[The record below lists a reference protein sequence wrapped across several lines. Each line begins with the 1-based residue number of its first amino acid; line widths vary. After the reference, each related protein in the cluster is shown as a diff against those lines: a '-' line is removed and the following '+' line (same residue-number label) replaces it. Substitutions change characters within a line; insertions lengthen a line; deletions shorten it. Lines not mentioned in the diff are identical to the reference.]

1 MSLGYYIAETVILVP
16 ILANFDWSDQV
27 FAYLLGPNVGAW
39 QSVPGGGGDPASGI
53 ATIGGMPEMAH
64 GAIFV
69 SLYAVVLAAAAA
81 ALFLRRDIAGA
92 KGG

>member
-1 MSLGYYIAETVILVP
+1 LGYYIAESVILVP

-27 FAYLLGPNVGAW
+27 FAYLLGPNVNAW
-39 QSVPGGGGDPASGI
+39 QSVLGNEGDPASGI
-53 ATIGGMPEMAH
+53 ATIGGMSEMAH

-69 SLYAVVLAAAAA
+69 TIYTVALAAGAV

>member
-1 MSLGYYIAETVILVP
+1 
-16 ILANFDWSDQV
+16 
-27 FAYLLGPNVGAW
+27 
-39 QSVPGGGGDPASGI
+39 
-53 ATIGGMPEMAH
+53 MAH

-69 SLYAVVLAAAAA
+69 TIYAVVLAAAAL